1 ESVREVATTFRGVAH
16 RMEYVRTV
24 DGVRYYNSSIDSTP
38 TRTVAVLSSL
48 GGNLVVIC
56 GGADKNLSFE
66 PLAEILKERAK
77 IVILTGNT
85 RKKIYDALEAADA
98 RMPIFIEADFKKAV
112 LLAKSKASA
121 GDTVVLS
128 PACTSF
134 DAFRNFEERGETFRR
149 IVSELEETENN

>member
-1 ESVREVATTFRGVAH
+1 
-16 RMEYVRTV
+16 M
-24 DGVRYYNSSIDSTP
+24 
-38 TRTVAVLSSL
+38 
-48 GGNLVVIC
+48 
-56 GGADKNLSFE
+56 
-66 PLAEILKERAK
+66 
-77 IVILTGNT
+77 ILTGST

-149 IVSELEETENN
+149 IVEELEEREPI